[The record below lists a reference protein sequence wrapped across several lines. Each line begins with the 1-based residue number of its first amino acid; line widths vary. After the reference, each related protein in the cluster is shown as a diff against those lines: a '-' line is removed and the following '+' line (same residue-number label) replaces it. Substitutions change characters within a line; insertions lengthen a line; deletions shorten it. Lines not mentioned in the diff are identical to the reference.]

1 MTAAQHVYEIYIKAP
16 PERVWQ
22 AITDPDYTRRY
33 FFATAIET
41 SLEPG
46 SGYRYLLPGGDPA
59 ADGVIEEV
67 EPGRRLRL
75 TWRALY
81 DAELADEPPGRVEWV
96 LDPANE
102 EATVTRVRVRHF
114 DLAMSPG
121 TWADVRHGWVAI
133 LDGMKTVLETGEELG
148 PVEVEPVASV
158 DETAADWHRTQ
169 AVNANN
175 STWALLDGRTMTG
188 DEAFDALGR
197 AYAAAHHWRAATGP
211 ESIQTARAAW
221 LCSRVHNLLG
231 DGEAALRL
239 AERCADLVAAGAQ
252 NVADFDRAY
261 ALEARARSL
270 ACLGRDDEARP
281 LQQAALAAAA
291 EVADEEDRKIV
302 DGDLAAPPWFGLTTD
317 AP

>member
-1 MTAAQHVYEIYIKAP
+1 MTAAQHLYEIYIKAP

-22 AITDPDYTRRY
+22 AITDPEYTRRY
-33 FFATAIET
+33 FYATAIET

-46 SGYRYLLPGGDPA
+46 SGYRYLLPGGGPA

-81 DAELADEPPGRVEWV
+81 DAELAEEPPGRVEW
-96 LDPANE
+96 LLEPAND
-102 EATVTRVRVRHF
+102 EASVTRVRVRHF
-114 DLAMSPG
+114 DLALSPG
-121 TWADVRHGWVAI
+121 TWANVRHGWVAI

-148 PVEVEPVASV
+148 PVEVEAVPSA
-158 DETAADWHRTQ
+158 DDTAADWHRSQ
-169 AVNANN
+169 AVAANN
-175 STWALLDGRTMTG
+175 ATWALLDGRTLVG
-188 DEAFDALGR
+188 DEAFDVLGR
-197 AYAAAHHWRAATGP
+197 AYAAAHHWRAATGSA
-211 ESIQTARAAW
+211 SIQGARAAW
-221 LCSRVHNLLG
+221 LCSRVHTLLG

-239 AERCADLVAAGAQ
+239 AERCAELVAAGPDGA
-252 NVADFDRAY
+252 ADFDRVY
-261 ALEARARSL
+261 ALEAQARSL

-302 DGDLAAPPWFGLTTD
+302 DDDLAAPPWFGLTAT